1 MGSQALVRTA
11 SCGSLR
17 PVDAVFCLL
26 ISRLSLISRFCRSD
40 TLFLSVSVDMIFGD
54 SHSMVPEVQ
63 WRACLEIPEMFSSA
77 LEEVVSAACCAMRVR
92 KETRV

>member
-1 MGSQALVRTA
+1 
-11 SCGSLR
+11 
-17 PVDAVFCLL
+17 
-26 ISRLSLISRFCRSD
+26 
-40 TLFLSVSVDMIFGD
+40 MIFGD

-92 KETRV
+92 KETRVCPMYLASGVQSHDS